1 MSSSRALELLSTC
14 VRRTTTREST
24 LPLSVLPM
32 RVLSRCSPPRALQ
45 RNRFTAAMATS
56 APAPVHLA
64 QLELA
69 HADRAAVVLQR
80 AFDNEYSWSR
90 PLGMPQERFA
100 LWLKQMYLPQCA
112 KQCNPQ
118 SLIALCADAVAG
130 VCTLEDFNAPE
141 EPTSTEEHAGMAAID
156 GILRA
161 CKAVF
166 WREAAARGLTATPE
180 ERNTVVYVAFLAV
193 ACEFQRRGVGDSLVK
208 LAVEQLEAG
217 SYPTV
222 VAFCTSKKS
231 AALFRARGFE
241 RWGGVSYQEYALP
254 DGRVPFASLPQDECA
269 VMVRIRDD
277 EVRRMK

>member
-1 MSSSRALELLSTC
+1 M
-14 VRRTTTREST
+14 
-24 LPLSVLPM
+24 
-32 RVLSRCSPPRALQ
+32 
-45 RNRFTAAMATS
+45 
-56 APAPVHLA
+56 

-69 HADRAAVVLQR
+69 HAERAAVVLQR

-100 LWLKQMYLPQCA
+100 QWMENVYLPLRA
-112 KQCNPQ
+112 KEGNPL

-141 EPTSTEEHAGMAAID
+141 EPAPSGEEHAGMAAID
-156 GILRA
+156 GILHA

-166 WREAAARGLTATPE
+166 WREAAARGMTVKPD
-180 ERNTVVYVAFLAV
+180 ERNTVAYVAFLAV
-193 ACEFQRRGVGDSLVK
+193 AGEFQRRGVGDSLVK
-208 LAVEQLEAG
+208 LAVEQLEAR
-217 SYPTV
+217 SYRTA

-241 RWGGVSYQEYALP
+241 RWGGVSYQVFALP

-269 VMVRIRDD
+269 VMVR
-277 EVRRMK
+277 VRVTK